1 MSKYE
6 KMPIGAF
13 DKMTYGAGIILA
25 NFSPETGAVKAEDI
39 LYATKGGNAFSATR
53 DITDMGTDIDNCP
66 EGVMQLQKTKPY
78 QANISGTA
86 VTLDAEGTKDLLAN
100 AGVSGD
106 AVKKI
111 TPRDCFE
118 MNDFKDKWLVVN
130 YSGDNAEET
139 GGFIAFHLMNAIN
152 IDGMSANFAKEKN
165 GEFPYNFKA
174 FYDLDDLGT
183 VPFEVYVKAGTAEGA
198 TGATGATGA

>member
-25 NFSPETGAVKAEDI
+25 SFDPETGTVSAENI

-174 FYDLDDLGT
+174 FYDLDDLET
-183 VPFEVYVKAGTAEGA
+183 VPFEVYVKAGTAES
-198 TGATGATGA
+198 

>member
-6 KMPIGAF
+6 KMPVRAF

-25 NFSPETGAVKAEDI
+25 NFNPETGTVRAEDI

-66 EGVMQLQKTKPY
+66 EGVMQLQKPKPY

-111 TPRDCFE
+111 TPRDYFE
-118 MNDFKDKWLVVN
+118 LNDFKDKWLVVN
-130 YSGDNAEET
+130 YSGDNSEET
-139 GGFIAFHLMNAIN
+139 GRFSFNECN
-152 IDGMSANFAKEKN
+152 QC
-165 GEFPYNFKA
+165 
-174 FYDLDDLGT
+174 
-183 VPFEVYVKAGTAEGA
+183 
-198 TGATGATGA
+198 

>member
-6 KMPIGAF
+6 KMPVGAF
-13 DKMTYGAGIILA
+13 DKMTYGAGIILSDF
-25 NFSPETGAVKAEDI
+25 NPETGTVRAEDI

-66 EGVMQLQKTKPY
+66 EGVMQFQKPKPY

-86 VTLDAEGTKDLLAN
+86 VTLDAEVTKDLLAN

-111 TPRDCFE
+111 TPRDYFE
-118 MNDFKDKWLVVN
+118 LNDFKDKWLVVN
-130 YSGDNAEET
+130 YSGDNSEET

-152 IDGMSANFAKEKN
+152 VDGMNANFAKDAN

-174 FYDLDDLGT
+174 FYDLDDLKN
-183 VPFEVYVKAGTAEGA
+183 VPFEVYVKAGTAS
-198 TGATGATGA
+198 

>member
-6 KMPIGAF
+6 KMPAGAF
-13 DKMTYGAGIILA
+13 DKMTYGAGIILS
-25 NFSPETGAVKAEDI
+25 NFDPETGTVRAEDI

-66 EGVMQLQKTKPY
+66 EGVMQLQKPKPY

-100 AGVSGD
+100 AGVSGV

-111 TPRDCFE
+111 TPRDYFE
-118 MNDFKDKWLVVN
+118 LNDFKDKWLVVN
-130 YSGDNAEET
+130 YSGDNSEET

-152 IDGMSANFAKEKN
+152 VDGMNANFAKDAN

-174 FYDLDDLGT
+174 FYDLDDLGN
-183 VPFEVYVKAGTAEGA
+183 VPFEVYVKAGT
-198 TGATGATGA
+198 TK

>member
-6 KMPIGAF
+6 KMPVGAF

-25 NFSPETGAVKAEDI
+25 DFNPETGTARAEDI

-66 EGVMQLQKTKPY
+66 EGVMQLQKPKPY

-86 VTLDAEGTKDLLAN
+86 VTLDAEGAKDLLAN

-111 TPRDCFE
+111 TPRDYFE
-118 MNDFKDKWLVVN
+118 LEDFKDKWLVVN
-130 YSGDNAEET
+130 YSGDNSEET

-152 IDGMSANFAKEKN
+152 VDGMNANFAKDAN

-174 FYDLDDLGT
+174 FYDLGDLGN
-183 VPFEVYVKAGTAEGA
+183 VPFEVYVKAGT
-198 TGATGATGA
+198 T

>member
-6 KMPIGAF
+6 KMPVGAF

-25 NFSPETGAVKAEDI
+25 NFNPETGTVRAEDI

-66 EGVMQLQKTKPY
+66 EGVMQFQKPKPY

-86 VTLDAEGTKDLLAN
+86 VTLDAEVTKDLLAN

-111 TPRDCFE
+111 TPRDYFE
-118 MNDFKDKWLVVN
+118 LNDFKDKWLVVN
-130 YSGDNAEET
+130 YSGDNSEET
-139 GGFIAFHLMNAIN
+139 GGCIAFHLMKAIN
-152 IDGMSANFAKEKN
+152 VDGMNANFAKDAN
-165 GEFPYNFKA
+165 GEFSYNFKA
-174 FYDLDDLGT
+174 FYDLGDLGN
-183 VPFEVYVKAGTAEGA
+183 VPFEVYVKAGT
-198 TGATGATGA
+198 TK

>member
-6 KMPIGAF
+6 KMPVGAF
-13 DKMTYGAGIILA
+13 DKMTYGAGIILSDF
-25 NFSPETGAVKAEDI
+25 NPETGTVRAEDI

-66 EGVMQLQKTKPY
+66 EGVMQLQKPKPY

-86 VTLDAEGTKDLLAN
+86 VTLDAEVTKDLLAN

-111 TPRDCFE
+111 TPRDYFE
-118 MNDFKDKWLVVN
+118 LNDFKDKWLVVN
-130 YSGDNAEET
+130 YSGDNSEET

-152 IDGMSANFAKEKN
+152 VDGMNANFAKDAN

-174 FYDLDDLGT
+174 FYDLDDLKN
-183 VPFEVYVKAGTAEGA
+183 VPFEVYVKAGTAS
-198 TGATGATGA
+198 